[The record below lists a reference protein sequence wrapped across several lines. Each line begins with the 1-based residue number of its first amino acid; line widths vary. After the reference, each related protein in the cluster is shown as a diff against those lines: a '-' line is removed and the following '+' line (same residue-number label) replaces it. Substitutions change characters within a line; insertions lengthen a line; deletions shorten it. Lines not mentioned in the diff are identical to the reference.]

1 MFYQDEGSHFQPCN
15 GSQTSTDLSERMSSN
30 CITVADMVALTSLA
44 AQAILPHHAIA
55 DILDA
60 YYALFA

>member
-1 MFYQDEGSHFQPCN
+1 M
-15 GSQTSTDLSERMSSN
+15 SN